1 MPGHDKLINLLSS
14 TLQVVDSHMYP
25 AVVIEQDLQESM

>member
-1 MPGHDKLINLLSS
+1 MPGNAELINLLSS
-14 TLQVVDSHMYP
+14 SLQVADRHMYP